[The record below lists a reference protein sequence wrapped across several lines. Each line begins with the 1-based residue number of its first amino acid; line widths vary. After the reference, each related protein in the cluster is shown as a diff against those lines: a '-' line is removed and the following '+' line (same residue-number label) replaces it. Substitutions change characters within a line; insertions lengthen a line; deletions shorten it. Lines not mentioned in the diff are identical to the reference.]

1 MLLPKIAKISRG
13 SLEFIH
19 VKRHRSEALG
29 DIRADLDP
37 AVFPHVI
44 CDAARL
50 PFSDQ
55 SFDSV
60 LCDPPYNG
68 KFRWNHNVLSE
79 LSRIANKR
87 IIFQHWFMP
96 ADPYGRWK
104 NATTFVWRLRTSASP
119 EPSFGRVQ
127 VITVFDVL
135 RDAGTSRAER
145 DVGIAKAPMFRSSGR
160 DYVRIW
166 LSCSSD
172 DHFTT

>member
-68 KFRWNHNVLSE
+68 KSGGITM
-79 LSRIANKR
+79 S
-87 IIFQHWFMP
+87 FQNCP
-96 ADPYGRWK
+96 E
-104 NATTFVWRLRTSASP
+104 LRTNGLFFSTGSC
-119 EPSFGRVQ
+119 Q
-127 VITVFDVL
+127 QIHT
-135 RDAGTSRAER
+135 AG
-145 DVGIAKAPMFRSSGR
+145 GK
-160 DYVRIW
+160 
-166 LSCSSD
+166 
-172 DHFTT
+172 

>member
-1 MLLPKIAKISRG
+1 MLRDFPFPISLSTRFCAINLITGRSGGITMSFQNCPELRTNGLFFSTG
-13 SLEFIH
+13 SCQQIH
-19 VKRHRSEALG
+19 TAG
-29 DIRADLDP
+29 
-37 AVFPHVI
+37 
-44 CDAARL
+44 
-50 PFSDQ
+50 
-55 SFDSV
+55 
-60 LCDPPYNG
+60 G
-68 KFRWNHNVLSE
+68 
-79 LSRIANKR
+79 
-87 IIFQHWFMP
+87 
-96 ADPYGRWK
+96 K

-145 DVGIAKAPMFRSSGR
+145 DVGISKAPMFRSSGR